1 MKVERYSLYGFKP
14 QVQTY
19 HLKQCVWFH
28 LCEFENAMENYAL
41 TEFLMKEHE
50 RLYNFYKE
58 NYQDFT
64 EGVWIF
70 KEGYK
75 GNQALNH
82 LKQKVPKWIAE
93 LPDDIDVYDCN
104 WSKKTRLDE
113 YQPLSFGCYVPKR
126 CLKDIKNIVKCS

>member
-14 QVQTY
+14 QVQTH
-19 HLKQCVWFH
+19 HLKMNVWFH
-28 LCEFENAMENYAL
+28 LCEFDAVMENYAL
-41 TEFLMKEHE
+41 NEFLIQEHE

-64 EGVWIF
+64 EGVWVF
-70 KEGYK
+70 KEGCK

-82 LKQKVPKWIAE
+82 LKRRVPKWTAD
-93 LPDDIDVYDCN
+93 LPDNIEVYDCN
-104 WSKKTRLDE
+104 WTKKTTLSE

-126 CLKDIKNIVKCS
+126 CLKDIKNIEKCN